1 MVGLVPIMKESM
13 YHYRLAECE
22 LKMWQNSRSSRA
34 QMFTI
39 SMVNEATLILVSDD
53 SDILDQDNRKSL
65 EASQ

>member
-1 MVGLVPIMKESM
+1 MVGLVPIMKERM

-22 LKMWQNSRSSRA
+22 LKMRQNSRSSRA

-53 SDILDQDNRKSL
+53 SNILDQDNRKSL